1 MQQVDEQQS
10 SKAKLPH
17 DVFLTN
23 LIVNHILLF
32 TTIAATGRSYFEFM
46 VLVPVISF
54 SLIGYTLIRAA
65 RVKREDSEFVY
76 IHWQIAKRW
85 SRLFAY
91 VLLFAVSISILGWLG
106 YTYGNMM
113 REMVLAMI
121 AGLSA
126 LPVLVS
132 VLILII
138 VEMDAL
144 HHARVGTLPEWAK
157 KRFNVSE

>member
-54 SLIGYTLIRAA
+54 SLIAYTLIRAS
-65 RVKREDSEFVY
+65 RVRREDGEFVY
-76 IHWQIAKRW
+76 VHWQIAKRW

-106 YTYGNMM
+106 YTYGGMM

-157 KRFNVSE
+157 RRFNVSE

>member
-1 MQQVDEQQS
+1 MQQVDELQS
-10 SKAKLPH
+10 KKAKLPH
-17 DVFLTN
+17 DIFLTN

-46 VLVPVISF
+46 VLVPIISF
-54 SLIGYTLIRAA
+54 SLIGYTFYRAWK
-65 RVKREDSEFVY
+65 VKREDGEFAYV
-76 IHWQIAKRW
+76 HWQIAKRW
-85 SRLFAY
+85 SRVFAY
-91 VLLFAVSISILGWLG
+91 VLLFAVSFTILGWLG
-106 YTYGNMM
+106 YTYGGMM
-113 REMVLAMI
+113 REMVLAMVG
-121 AGLSA
+121 GLSA